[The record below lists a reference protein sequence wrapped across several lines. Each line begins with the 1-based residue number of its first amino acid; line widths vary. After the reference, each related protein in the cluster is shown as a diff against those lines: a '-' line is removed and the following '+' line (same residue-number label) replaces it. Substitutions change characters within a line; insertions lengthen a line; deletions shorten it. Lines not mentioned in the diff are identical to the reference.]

1 MCIVCF
7 KVVDSLALS
16 SSLMLR
22 SNLKL
27 RRLQNIRSASAL
39 ILVTDISRT
48 VNLETRSVTIKTYN
62 LVVHLCGEIAFHLH
76 KQLASFIP
84 ISIWIPDDRKKR
96 IYFDLFTR
104 KYVGYINSYFMS
116 VIPVS
121 RRSTITSV

>member
-22 SNLKL
+22 SNLKPS
-27 RRLQNIRSASAL
+27 RLQNIRRAAL

-48 VNLETRSVTIKTYN
+48 ANLETRSVTIKTYN